1 MKKIRKLYEERSF
14 KAGSKLLERLGL
26 KTEAYNSTIGDE
38 PAEENVREESTVL
51 VPKQLAEPL
60 HHWHYGQGDPV
71 YQVGSMAYAEQPV
84 AESLVQDAIDEL
96 ESLRTDAQ
104 ESGGDQEELVQLIDE
119 LTQILQGENN
129 EPNF

>member
-1 MKKIRKLYEERSF
+1 
-14 KAGSKLLERLGL
+14 
-26 KTEAYNSTIGDE
+26 
-38 PAEENVREESTVL
+38 
-51 VPKQLAEPL
+51 
-60 HHWHYGQGDPV
+60 
-71 YQVGSMAYAEQPV
+71 MAYAEQPV